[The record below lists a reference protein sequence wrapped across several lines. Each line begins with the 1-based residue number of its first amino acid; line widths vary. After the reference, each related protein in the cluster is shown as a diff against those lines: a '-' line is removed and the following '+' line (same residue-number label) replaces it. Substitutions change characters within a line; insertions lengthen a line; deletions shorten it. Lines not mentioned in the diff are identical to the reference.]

1 MPKGVYARVPGVP
14 RPNSRKIYRQFLC
27 PNCSKSCTTPPSN
40 KQRVYCSNACFRAH
54 YRGPLHHA
62 WKSAKK
68 STQGYHVADIGP
80 NGLRQMVHRVIAERA
95 LGRPLKRNEV
105 VHHINGDK
113 MDNRNE
119 NLLICSVGY
128 HQWLHMRMS
137 QLYMQEHFGTA

>member
-1 MPKGVYARVPGVP
+1 
-14 RPNSRKIYRQFLC
+14 
-27 PNCSKSCTTPPSN
+27 
-40 KQRVYCSNACFRAH
+40 
-54 YRGPLHHA
+54 
-62 WKSAKK
+62 
-68 STQGYHVADIGP
+68 
-80 NGLRQMVHRVIAERA
+80 MVHRVIAERA